1 MDGKS
6 VPAEGRRR
14 LLLAAGL
21 PGCPHHM
28 VAGFPRASD
37 PRGSEVETMMSFLTL
52 EVTHCD
58 LDTILLV
65 MQIVEEGTVKG
76 VRTRRQ
82 ELLEC
87 HLGG

>member
-37 PRGSEVETMMSFLTL
+37 PRGSEVETMMSFLT
-52 EVTHCD
+52 
-58 LDTILLV
+58 
-65 MQIVEEGTVKG
+65 
-76 VRTRRQ
+76 
-82 ELLEC
+82 
-87 HLGG
+87 